1 MPREPQC
8 GGAGSFIPFTS
19 NGEERQESGDPRLSI
34 EERYPTHD
42 VYVSAVAL
50 AADRLVQDRL
60 LLQQDADAI
69 VERAEGST
77 VGKSN

>member
-1 MPREPQC
+1 MRR
-8 GGAGSFIPFTS
+8 AGSFIPFAS
-19 NGEERQESGDPRLSI
+19 NNAERQESGDPRLSI

-42 VYVSAVAL
+42 AYVSAVSQ

-60 LLQQDADAI
+60 LLQRDAEAI

-77 VGKSN
+77 VGESN